1 MASPIKDMLR
11 SVGLREDQV
20 EGTGKEIPCQLLCDK
35 TPRYAMQTLGT
46 EWGRNIIGENIWV
59 NLWSNKVQ
67 ELTSMNQNVVADDV
81 RFINEV
87 NIIRGLGGKIIR
99 IHRPNSNAKPMHDS
113 EKQEFLADFTINNNG
128 TVEDVLKHIPVFL

>member
-1 MASPIKDMLR
+1 MPKIIGITGYIGSGKTLLADALCAKHNFTIVMFAFRLKDMGR
-11 SVGLREDQV
+11 AVGLREDQV

-67 ELTSMNQNVVADDV
+67 DIPSINQ
-81 RFINEV
+81 
-87 NIIRGLGGKIIR
+87 
-99 IHRPNSNAKPMHDS
+99 H
-113 EKQEFLADFTINNNG
+113 
-128 TVEDVLKHIPVFL
+128 